1 VEIYLIRHT
10 TPEIEKGICYGQSD
24 IRLAKSFQQEFKH
37 LIKYLPSSIDAVYSS
52 PLKRCYE
59 MATLIKSEK
68 LITDARLL
76 ELNFGD
82 WEMKKW
88 DVIEPFTLN
97 KWMNDFVNTKVPNGE
112 NFLDLY
118 TRVLNFIDEL
128 IKQSSKKVVIITHA
142 GAIRCFIS
150 FIMNIH
156 LKNAFKINIDYAS
169 VTKIKI
175 EADKN
180 YNSIYYLNKV

>member
-1 VEIYLIRHT
+1 
-10 TPEIEKGICYGQSD
+10 
-24 IRLAKSFQQEFKH
+24 
-37 LIKYLPSSIDAVYSS
+37 
-52 PLKRCYE
+52 
-59 MATLIKSEK
+59 
-68 LITDARLL
+68 
-76 ELNFGD
+76 
-82 WEMKKW
+82 
-88 DVIEPFTLN
+88 
-97 KWMNDFVNTKVPNGE
+97 VPNGE

-150 FIMNIH
+150 FIMNIL